1 MKYLKSILVWLCFI
15 PSAIFNGGFREYILE
30 RYIDT
35 ALANTISGVILCIII
50 LIITW
55 LLLPRLVVLNRKES
69 YITGLIWMLL
79 TVIFEFI
86 LGIVTGI
93 PMEEL
98 ISAYNPLSGN
108 LWMLVILTTMFS
120 PVIISREKTSYKNKT
135 KNRIVVLYRGELW
148 ECQLMES
155 ILKDNGID
163 CFLKNNIRS
172 GYGPIVSPAEQV
184 LIMINESDMKKG
196 LTVLE
201 SINLNSREERYD
213 KQQF

>member
-135 KNRIVVLYRGELW
+135 KNRIVELYRGELW

>member
-15 PSAIFNGGFREYILE
+15 PSAILNGGFREYILE

-86 LGIVTGI
+86 SGIVTGI

-108 LWMLVILTTMFS
+108 LWILVILTTMFS

-135 KNRIVVLYRGELW
+135 KNRIVELYRGELW